1 MESKTK
7 TKKVN
12 KVEVFVESI
21 RNESRFDVHEVIKE
35 TDDKAVIV
43 TGYSNHNHSKLI
55 EYNFKTKH
63 SDVLKV
69 NGNVPFSVF
78 VKNVKKQYADSE

>member
-12 KVEVFVESI
+12 KVEAFVEI
-21 RNESRFDVHEVIKE
+21 IKKESRFDLHQVIKE
-35 TDDKAVIV
+35 TEDKAVIV
-43 TGYSNHNHSKLI
+43 TGYSKHNHSKLI

-69 NGNVPFSVF
+69 NGDMPFTVF
-78 VKNVKKQYADSE
+78 VNQVKKEYKDSE